1 MAEESFYLTKEGYAN
16 LERELQILVEEDRQ
30 KMAEQ
35 LKDVHE
41 DTEYGEEATF
51 FDVVTAKERLEEKI
65 NYLRRVLARA
75 EIIGEDRDP
84 LRIDPGERVTVW
96 DFETKEEVMFDL
108 LGGAEITTG
117 RYGVSIKSPVGQAL
131 LGKKVGDVIEVEVP
145 DGIARF
151 AIRKIEPIP
160 PDSA

>member
-1 MAEESFYLTKEGYAN
+1 MAEENFYLTKEGYAN
-16 LERELQILVEEDRQ
+16 LERELQILIENDRQ

-84 LRIDPGERVTVW
+84 LRVDPGERVTVW
-96 DFETKEEVMFDL
+96 DFETKEEVIFDL
-108 LGGAEITTG
+108 LGGPEITTG
-117 RYGVSIKSPVGQAL
+117 RHGVSINSPVGQAL

-145 DGIARF
+145 DGISRF
-151 AIRKIEPIP
+151 AIRKIESIP
-160 PDSA
+160 PDGA